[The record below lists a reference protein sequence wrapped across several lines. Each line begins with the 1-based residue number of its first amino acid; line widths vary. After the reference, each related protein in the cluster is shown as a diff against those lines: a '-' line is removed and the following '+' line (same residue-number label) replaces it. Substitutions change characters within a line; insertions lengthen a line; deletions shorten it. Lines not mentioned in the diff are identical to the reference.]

1 MMLAVRRSVEGDDDI
16 KKNNSW
22 DGMARRTDGDAVR
35 PSERSEGDERT
46 VPDDLHYKLAGMET
60 VIVLG
65 DKNVKPLVDV
75 SDLPTYTGV
84 YA

>member
-46 VPDDLHYKLAGMET
+46 VPDGQRPACLCQRFSFLSF
-60 VIVLG
+60 LC
-65 DKNVKPLVDV
+65 
-75 SDLPTYTGV
+75 
-84 YA
+84 